1 MKIAF
6 ISDTHHSNRALELI
20 IKKLKELNVD
30 KIIHLGDYASD
41 IKVIETSFKNEV
53 YAVLGNCDSFNQYP
67 KEALLNVNGKKI
79 FFTHGD
85 LYNVKETLNS
95 LFYKGLSLGADIILF
110 GHTHIS
116 IKENLNN
123 ILIMNPGSISKPHPL
138 SKIGSIG
145 ILEIALDGRIVKSEL
160 IPIKM
165 Y

>member
-6 ISDTHHSNRALELI
+6 ISDTHHSKRALELI
-20 IKKLKELNVD
+20 INKLKEVKVD

-41 IKVIETSFKNEV
+41 IQTLEATFKNEV
-53 YAVLGNCDSFNQYP
+53 YAVLGNCDSLNHFP
-67 KEALLNVNGKKI
+67 KENLLDINGKKI

-95 LFYKGLSLGADIILF
+95 LFYKGVSLGADIILF

-116 IKENLNN
+116 MKETLNN

-138 SKIGSIG
+138 SKVGSIG
-145 ILEIALDGRIVKSEL
+145 ILEIDAEGRIL
-160 IPIKM
+160 TADLLPIKM